1 MRTSSHLWIFAS
13 YMLAALVVG
22 VALPELVAG
31 VERLTAG
38 LLGLV
43 VLLGGGLA
51 HEVYTR
57 RLEDTKTKRHLGVLR
72 KAYDHN
78 KEQLLLAR
86 DEVRRIFEAL
96 ESAQPAGVVDDS
108 NELSDVAS
116 EVRVLHSLVEQL
128 CSQGGSPVDR
138 MRAGHPD
145 EESEP
150 RLVPLAAP
158 GETAVLDIVREA
170 LRQDRVELY
179 LQPIVSLPQR
189 KSRFFECFSRIRST
203 EGMIVAPEQYL
214 DNARRTGL
222 NAAIDNMLLFRSVQ
236 LLRKIQKHSYSTA
249 IFCNISS
256 HTISDRAFLKDF
268 IDYMEGHT
276 ELAASLIFEF
286 AQGDIDLNDVQ
297 TAGDLS
303 RLSHLGYR
311 FSMDQMTELD
321 IDFSE
326 LASHGFRYVKVEANE
341 LLTRSDGGP
350 NILRWLKQVID
361 GPGIDLIVEKIETEQ
376 TLSELLDY
384 NIDFG
389 QGYLFGEPRLSKG
402 EPAQAEEA

>member
-1 MRTSSHLWIFAS
+1 MRISPHLWILAS
-13 YMLAALVVG
+13 YTLAALVVG
-22 VALPELVAG
+22 IALPELVAG
-31 VERLTAG
+31 VNWPTAA

-43 VLLGGGLA
+43 IFLGGGLA
-51 HEVYTR
+51 HEVYAR
-57 RLEDTKTKRHLGVLR
+57 RLGDMQTKRHVSVLR

-86 DEVRRIFEAL
+86 DEARRIFEAL
-96 ESAQPAGVVDDS
+96 ESAQPSDS
-108 NELSDVAS
+108 PEDSHELSDVAS

-128 CSQGGSPVDR
+128 YNQGGSPIDR

-145 EESEP
+145 EEAEP

-189 KSRFFECFSRIRST
+189 KSRFFECFSRIRSSD
-203 EGMIVAPEQYL
+203 GAIVAPEQYL
-214 DNARRTGL
+214 DIARRTGL
-222 NAAIDNMLLFRSVQ
+222 IAAIDNMLLFRSVQ

-249 IFCNISS
+249 IFCNVSS

-286 AQGDIDLNDVQ
+286 VQGDIDLNDVQ

-303 RLSHLGYR
+303 RLSRLGYR
-311 FSMDQMTELD
+311 FSMDRMTELD
-321 IDFSE
+321 IDFAE
-326 LASHGFRYVKVEANE
+326 LASHGFRYVKVEASE

-384 NIDFG
+384 NINFG

-402 EPAQAEEA
+402 EPAQVQEA

>member
-1 MRTSSHLWIFAS
+1 MKLASHLWIFAS
-13 YMLAALVVG
+13 YALAALVIAIV
-22 VALPELVAG
+22 LPSLAAAVDWKAS
-31 VERLTAG
+31 VLI
-38 LLGLV
+38 GLV
-43 VLLGGGLA
+43 VFFCGGLI
-51 HEVYTR
+51 HEVYAR
-57 RLEDTKTKRHLGVLR
+57 RLSDFQTKRHLGVLR
-72 KAYDHN
+72 KAYSHN

-86 DEVRRIFEAL
+86 DEARRIFEAL
-96 ESAQPAGVVDDS
+96 ESAQPTGASGDS
-108 NELSDVAS
+108 HELSDVAS

-128 CSQGGSPVDR
+128 YSQGGAPSDR

-145 EESEP
+145 YENEP
-150 RLVPLAAP
+150 RIVPLSGP
-158 GETAVLDIVREA
+158 GETGVLEIVRDA

-203 EGMIVAPEQYL
+203 EGGIVSPEQYI
-214 DNARRTGL
+214 DIARRTGL
-222 NAAIDNMLLFRSVQ
+222 IAAIDNMLLFRSVQ
-236 LLRKIQKHSYSTA
+236 LLRKIQKHSYSTS
-249 IFCNISS
+249 IFCNVSS

-286 AQGDIDLNDVQ
+286 VQGDIDLKDEQ
-297 TAGDLS
+297 TAGILARLS
-303 RLSHLGYR
+303 RLGYR

-321 IDFSE
+321 IDFAE
-326 LASHGFRYVKVEANE
+326 LAAHGFRYVKVEANE
-341 LLTRSDGGP
+341 LLTRTDGGP
-350 NILRWLKQVID
+350 NILRWLKQAID

-376 TLSELLDY
+376 MLSELMDY

-402 EPAQAEEA
+402 EPAQAEEM